1 MKINFLLLLLAIASA
16 IGCSK
21 EKETPLTNNQLLTKQ
36 PWVLKAYTTVRISD
50 GVTQDGYGPMS
61 LCYKDD
67 EYIFKANNTYE
78 GNAGATKCNPAD
90 SQVFQTGTWQF
101 ANNETKL
108 QRVITTG
115 SGIGTIDF
123 TVMNLTD
130 TELKL
135 NTADG
140 TYNHIL
146 IYSH

>member
-1 MKINFLLLLLAIASA
+1 MKINFLLLLLAIATA

-21 EKETPLTNNQLLTKQ
+21 QKETPLTNNQLLAKQ

-67 EYIFKANNTYE
+67 EYIFKLNNTYE
-78 GNAGATKCNPAD
+78 GNAGAAKCDPAD
-90 SQVFQTGTWQF
+90 PQVFQTGTWQLI
-101 ANNETKL
+101 NSDTKL

-115 SGIGTIDF
+115 FGIGTIEF
-123 TVMNLTD
+123 IVMSLTA
-130 TELKL
+130 TELKIS
-135 NTADG
+135 TADA

-146 IYSH
+146 TYSH